1 MDDSELSREILLSM
15 LGGEYN
21 LYEACNGREALE
33 MLEERPEFY
42 QLVLLDLNMPEIDG
56 YGVLKVMKERGWLD
70 ELPVIIISAEIG
82 EANKLGVVDFISKP
96 FDREIVRTRI
106 KNVLAIYERYVMD
119 SLTGGLN
126 RKGFIRQVENLFRSG
141 ADRTQYEIL
150 FFDIKNFKAINE
162 LIGIENGD
170 RVLRQFYQKL
180 AQAEFEPLAVARIE
194 SDHFACLAK
203 REDDS
208 YAHLDKICEQRFEQ
222 EGKQFQIRVH
232 CGIYQIE
239 PEKKITAAGML
250 ERAILAENNSDDSGT
265 YYAVYTSAMKTR
277 YMDSAEVSTDLGK
290 GLEQREFKVYYQPIM
305 DAHTGRI
312 VSAEALVRW
321 QHPEKGM
328 ISPAVFIPALE
339 KDGTISQ
346 LDMYVMRTVCR
357 FLKER
362 CHKGAFVVPVS
373 VNLSGIDFYD
383 QKMMMEILRILDAKE
398 LPSWLTRIEITESS
412 YAVMEEQCISRIRE
426 FRERNVRI
434 LMDDFGTGYSSLGLL
449 RNSDVDIL
457 KLDMDF
463 IRRINTD
470 AKTRCILRSI
480 IDMAHQLK
488 LKVVAEGVEDAEQL
502 SFLQRYECDFI
513 QGYYYS
519 KPLPEE
525 EFAAFLESTPP
536 DEYIEEASH
545 SSAFVPY
552 FYREG
557 VHYTS
562 KQVQRIA
569 RTDRNIISKMLTQN
583 HAVGMISG
591 FFDQEYTLCYV
602 CDYTLNILGMSF
614 EVLRNYTKDSYLCL
628 VAPEDRAQF
637 KDYREGMFEY
647 HLLLP
652 NGKRIRIR
660 DAKAAVHAKD
670 GQEQWISSIHL
681 LEEENGY
688 DNSGML

>member
-1 MDDSELSREILLSM
+1 MLKANILIVDDSELSREILLSM
-15 LGGEYN
+15 LGEEYN
-21 LYEACNGREALE
+21 LYEAGNGRVALE

-106 KNVLAIYERYVMD
+106 KNVLAIYERYVTD

-141 ADRTQYEIL
+141 VDQTQYEIL

-170 RVLRQFYQKL
+170 RVLRQFYHKL
-180 AQAEFEPLAVARIE
+180 AGADFEPLAAARIE

-203 REDDS
+203 RKDDS
-208 YAHLDKICEQRFEQ
+208 YAHLDKLCEQRFEQ
-222 EGKQFQIRVH
+222 GGKQFQIRVH
-232 CGIYQIE
+232 CGIYQVE
-239 PEKKITAAGML
+239 QGDKITAAGML
-250 ERAILAENNSDDSGT
+250 ERAILAGNSSNDYAK
-265 YYAVYTSAMKTR
+265 YYAVYTSEMKTR
-277 YMDSAEVSTDLGK
+277 YMDRTEISTDLEK
-290 GLEQREFKVYYQPIM
+290 SLKQREFKVYYQPIM
-305 DAHTGRI
+305 DSHTGKI

-321 QHPEKGM
+321 QHPEKG
-328 ISPAVFIPALE
+328 IVSPAVFIPALE

-346 LDMYVMRTVCR
+346 LDMYVLQTVRR
-357 FLKER
+357 FQKER
-362 CHKGAFVVPVS
+362 YQAGTFVVPVS

-383 QKMMMEILRILDAKE
+383 QRMMDEILGFLDSDE
-398 LPSWLTRIEITESS
+398 LPSWLTRFEITESS

-426 FRERNVRI
+426 FRKHDVRI

-457 KLDMDF
+457 KLDMNF
-463 IRRINTD
+463 IRRINQD

-488 LKVVAEGVEDAEQL
+488 LKVVAEGVENAAQL
-502 SFLQRYECDFI
+502 AFLQRYECDYI

-525 EFAAFLESTPP
+525 EFADFLANARPFDYVDDIDKTSE
-536 DEYIEEASH
+536 
-545 SSAFVPY
+545 FVPY
-552 FYREG
+552 FYRAG
-557 VHYTS
+557 VHYIS
-562 KQVQRIA
+562 KQVQKNA
-569 RTDRNIISKMLTQN
+569 KTDRNVISRMLANN
-583 HAVGMISG
+583 HAVGTISG
-591 FFDQEYTLCYV
+591 FFDKNYTICYV
-602 CDYTLNILGMSF
+602 CDYTLNLFGMSF
-614 EVLRNYTKDSYLCL
+614 EVLRNYTRDSYLCL
-628 VAPEDRAQF
+628 VAPEDREGF
-637 KDYREGMFEY
+637 KTHREGIFEY

-652 NGKRIRIR
+652 DGKRLRIR
-660 DAKAAVHAKD
+660 DSKAIVYAMD

-681 LEEENGY
+681 LE
-688 DNSGML
+688 DN